1 MTITES
7 EITPAAQA
15 LALLALPS
23 LDELTDDQVRGV
35 TCVWD
40 GAEAP
45 LTDEDAVV
53 LGPRRMRRLHGHYDW
68 HPRGC
73 REHVGQ
79 EALMALF
86 HHCMEHCPEC
96 GARDVNGVALE
107 GSCAVGDALLR
118 LHMRK
123 GQL

>member
-1 MTITES
+1 MRITQPE
-7 EITPAAQA
+7 TPPAVLA

-23 LDELTDDQVRGV
+23 LSELTEDQVRGR

-40 GAEAP
+40 RAEAP
-45 LTDEDAVV
+45 LTDEVAVN

-68 HPRGC
+68 YPRGC
-73 REHVGQ
+73 PKHVGQ
-79 EALMALF
+79 EALLALF
-86 HHCMEHCPEC
+86 RHCMQDCPEC
-96 GARDVNGVALE
+96 GARDENGVALE

-123 GQL
+123 ER